1 MTAPNMATITESL
14 ERSLQNFSLNHERR
28 SSNSGGGGDGGGE
41 DGLTRRSSTSDDNN
55 NNNSRNLPIGVSD
68 TSLELN
74 SHLSLPYHWEQC
86 LDLKTGEIYYINWR
100 NGMKA
105 SQDPRT
111 AAQYSGGDF
120 YSDEEEDEDDDE
132 DSSYDS
138 EESPSESSPCSTR
151 DKGHYNSSNS
161 NSNNNNRRAEKDK
174 DNVLVVAGCKSC
186 LMYFMVPK
194 QVEDC
199 PKCNGQLLHFDR
211 SESTSP

>member
-1 MTAPNMATITESL
+1 MNMATITESL
-14 ERSLQNFSLNHERR
+14 ERSLKNCSLNHERR
-28 SSNSGGGGDGGGE
+28 SSDTGGGGGGGGGRE
-41 DGLTRRSSTSDDNN
+41 DGLTRRRSSTSDDNN
-55 NNNSRNLPIGVSD
+55 NSSNNNNLPITGSD
-68 TSLELN
+68 RSLELN

-105 SQDPRT
+105 REDPRT
-111 AAQYSGGDF
+111 AAQYSGGF
-120 YSDEEEDEDDDE
+120 YSEGEEEDDDDE
-132 DSSYDS
+132 EDDYSSYGS
-138 EESPSESSPCSTR
+138 EESPSETSPCSTR
-151 DKGHYNSSNS
+151 ERGNCNNS
-161 NSNNNNRRAEKDK
+161 NHHRVERDK

-211 SESTSP
+211 SESSSP

>member
-28 SSNSGGGGDGGGE
+28 SSNSGGGGGGDGGE

-55 NNNSRNLPIGVSD
+55 NNSNHPITVSD

-105 SQDPRT
+105 SEDPRT
-111 AAQYSGGDF
+111 SAQYSGGDF
-120 YSDEEEDEDDDE
+120 YSEEEEDEDEDDDD

-138 EESPSESSPCSTR
+138 EESPSESSFSTR
-151 DKGHYNSSNS
+151 EKGHC

-211 SESTSP
+211 SETSSP